1 MSVGFTGCGMSG
13 FFSGSDK
20 GDFSQETKNATIINK
35 KATRSIMPK
44 IFKEFLLKKA
54 DRNVVNRDVR
64 RVSTPAQKP

>member
-1 MSVGFTGCGMSG
+1 MRGFPKLLNTKQDYLNCIT
-13 FFSGSDK
+13 
-20 GDFSQETKNATIINK
+20 DFPQETKNATIINK